1 MELHHLEQK
10 LDESPEKALVQI
22 DTMLKENPT
31 KELFMLRM
39 NAHQKLNNLTEAVN
53 DCIDILRIYGSDAFV
68 ENQKAYF
75 ETIISHS
82 QLDIYACTNLHNDPW
97 D

>member
-1 MELHHLEQK
+1 MELNYLEQQ
-10 LDESPEKALVQI
+10 LEESPELALIQI
-22 DTMLKENPT
+22 DKMLNENPS
-31 KELFMLRM
+31 KELYILRM
-39 NAHQKLNNLTEAVN
+39 KAHQKLNNLTEAVN
-53 DCIDILRIYGSDAFV
+53 DCIDILRIYGSDEFV

-75 ETIISHS
+75 ETIISLS